1 VTPFAATNYALAAL
15 LACAAVS
22 HAGVS
27 TEDTGHTAEEWRAL
41 ICGPDAG
48 AVWEIPPLDRAP
60 SGTLHPPGLAAHGWI
75 VPEALDR
82 SRTVPPT
89 GAGSEPDVRP
99 PSNVP
104 PVSLPWA
111 GLILAGAI
119 GALALTRKGW
129 K

>member
-1 VTPFAATNYALAAL
+1 MTRLHLALAAL
-15 LACAAVS
+15 LLIVWTGHA

-60 SGTLHPPGLAAHGWI
+60 SGTLHPPGLAAQGWI
-75 VPEALDR
+75 VPEAMDR
-82 SRTVPPT
+82 PVIHAREPQGARPAPP
-89 GAGSEPDVRP
+89 
-99 PSNVP
+99 P
-104 PVSLPWA
+104 PVPLPWA
-111 GLILAGAI
+111 GLLLAIAI
-119 GALALTRKGW
+119 GALAMVRKGW